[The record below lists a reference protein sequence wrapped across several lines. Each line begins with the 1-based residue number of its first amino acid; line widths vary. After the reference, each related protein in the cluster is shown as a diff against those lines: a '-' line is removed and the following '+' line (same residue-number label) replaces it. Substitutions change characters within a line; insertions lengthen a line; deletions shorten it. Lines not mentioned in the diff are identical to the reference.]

1 MERIPGEQPSVPPF
15 QVVVDTP
22 GWRKVKPRIPD
33 TPQRRQLE
41 RQRSVREIVFGAK
54 DGILTTM
61 GVVTGVG
68 VASGGRVQ
76 VVVSGLVALIA
87 GALSMAVGEYQGAK
101 SEREVVQA
109 SIEMERREM
118 EQNPADEFAEQV
130 AYYKLK
136 GFSAEEAHT
145 IVSRLAKNPE
155 IYLYEMMRDE
165 FGIDPRIAESSD
177 VLPALAMGLSYAAG
191 SLVPILPYFFA
202 PLSGR
207 PAVVVSFA
215 LALVG
220 LFGIGVYAGSLSARN
235 KWLRGLEIALYG
247 SVVFA
252 ISFVAGHFIPPLFG
266 ARPQG
271 F

>member
-1 MERIPGEQPSVPPF
+1 VDEQQKNIPDF
-15 QVVVDTP
+15 KVVVDTP
-22 GWRKVKPRIPD
+22 GWRKIKPRIPD

-68 VASGGRVQ
+68 VASGGRISVL
-76 VVVSGLVALIA
+76 VSGLVALIA

-109 SIEMERREM
+109 SIEMERAEM
-118 EQNPADEFAEQV
+118 EAHPQDEFAEQV

-136 GFSAEEAHT
+136 GFSADEAHT

-177 VLPALAMGLSYAAG
+177 TLPALAMGLSYAAG
-191 SLVPILPYFFA
+191 SIVPILPYFFPA
-202 PLSGR
+202 LSSHE
-207 PAVVVSFA
+207 AVGVS
-215 LALVG
+215 LACAMVG
-220 LFGIGVYAGSLSARN
+220 LFAIGVYAGSLSSRN

-252 ISFVAGHFIPPLFG
+252 LSFIAGHFIPPLFG
-266 ARPQG
+266 ERPQG